1 MVVSRTMP
9 VDGMSVQSRMIAR
22 TDAKARREP
31 PGFVLLKAA
40 ESKLRQGNVC
50 AAIKLFRTIVN
61 LYPPSLERLAAQS
74 YLRTAH
80 PMFV

>member
-1 MVVSRTMP
+1 
-9 VDGMSVQSRMIAR
+9 MSVQSGMIER
-22 TDAKARREP
+22 TNAKARREP

-40 ESKLRQGNVC
+40 EAKLRQGNVC
-50 AAIKLFRTIVN
+50 EAVKLFRAIVN
-61 LYPPSLERLAAQS
+61 RYPVSLERLAALS

>member
-1 MVVSRTMP
+1 
-9 VDGMSVQSRMIAR
+9 MSVQSRMIE
-22 TDAKARREP
+22 KARREP

-40 ESKLRQGNVC
+40 ESKLRQGDVC
-50 AAIKLFRTIVN
+50 EAVELFRTIVDR
-61 LYPPSLERLAAQS
+61 YPLSLERLAAVS

>member
-1 MVVSRTMP
+1 
-9 VDGMSVQSRMIAR
+9 MSVQSRMIGSM
-22 TDAKARREP
+22 DAKARREP

-40 ESKLRQGNVC
+40 ESNLRQGNVC
-50 AAIKLFRTIVN
+50 EAVKLFRTIVN
-61 LYPPSLERLAAQS
+61 HYPLSLERLAAQS

>member
-1 MVVSRTMP
+1 MQSRT
-9 VDGMSVQSRMIAR
+9 IER
-22 TDAKARREP
+22 TDAKARRGP
-31 PGFVLLKAA
+31 SGFVLLKTA

-50 AAIKLFRTIVN
+50 EALKLFRAIVDG
-61 LYPPSLERLAAQS
+61 YPPSLERLAALS

>member
-1 MVVSRTMP
+1 
-9 VDGMSVQSRMIAR
+9 MSVQSRMIAR
-22 TDAKARREP
+22 TNAKARHEP

-40 ESKLRQGNVC
+40 ESKLRQGELCEAV
-50 AAIKLFRTIVN
+50 KLFQAIVN
-61 LYPPSLERLAAQS
+61 RYPVSLERLAALS

>member
-1 MVVSRTMP
+1 
-9 VDGMSVQSRMIAR
+9 MSVQSRMIGR

-31 PGFVLLKAA
+31 PGLVLLKTA
-40 ESKLRQGNVC
+40 ESNLRQGKICEAV
-50 AAIKLFRTIVN
+50 KLFRAIVDR
-61 LYPPSLERLAAQS
+61 YPISLERLAALS